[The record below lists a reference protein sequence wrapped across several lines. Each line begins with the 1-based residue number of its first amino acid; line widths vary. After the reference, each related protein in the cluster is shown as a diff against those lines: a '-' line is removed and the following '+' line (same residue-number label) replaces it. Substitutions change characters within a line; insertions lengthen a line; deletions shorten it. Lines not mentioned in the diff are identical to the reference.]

1 MGNFEHDG
9 AQLMREQPTGELLLQ
24 CARELLKSKVLPM
37 LQGDAKRDV
46 LMVMNAM
53 SIAQREFQQGTAPDE
68 REQQA
73 LAQLLGEPVFDV
85 AQANRELAALI
96 RAGFADPE
104 STERGVVLNHLRDM
118 GKSRLLASNPKVL
131 KGELA

>member
-37 LQGDAKRDV
+37 LHGDAKRDV

-53 SIAQREFQQGTAPDE
+53 SIAQRELQQGAAIE
-68 REQQA
+68 EEEQRG
-73 LAQLLGEPVFDV
+73 LAEVLGEPVFDV
-85 AQANRELAALI
+85 ARANRELAARI
-96 RAGFADPE
+96 RSGMADPDKA
-104 STERGVVLNHLRDM
+104 ERAAVLSHLRAE
-118 GKSRLLASNPKVL
+118 GKNRLLASNPKIL
-131 KGELA
+131 KDA

>member
-1 MGNFEHDG
+1 
-9 AQLMREQPTGELLLQ
+9 MREQPTGESLLQ
-24 CARELLKSKVLPM
+24 CARDVLKNNVLPM

-53 SIAQREFQQGTAPDE
+53 SIAQRELQHGAAPDE
-68 REQQA
+68 REKQA

-85 AQANRELAALI
+85 AQANRELAARI
-96 RAGFADPE
+96 RAGVADPE
-104 STERGVVLNHLRDM
+104 STERAAVLNHLREV

-131 KGELA
+131 KGESV